1 MRPSYPARHALDN
14 FSPRWVSSSS
24 SSELWPHRSLL
35 WSGQW
40 SQRGWLWEFLRRVL
54 EFLDGVA
61 WGKIQALPSS
71 GYLKNSCELLRR
83 RSLPWGSTFFHAPT
97 NPAWVCLRL
106 KDASKFYC
114 HICLSGKWGFEP
126 SDFRACLRQKT
137 ILSINHWC
145 LRRQNA
151 CPDTASKAQDPS
163 WLSEWSP
170 RWDTWGALCHT
181 MSGKWVV
188 MGNPQ
193 DTMRTISNLWW
204 LRPSLGWSLKNPTRD
219 LPRENTISQQRVL
232 LLLQA
237 L

>member
-1 MRPSYPARHALDN
+1 MCPSYPARHALDN

-40 SQRGWLWEFLRRVL
+40 SQRGWLWGFLRRVL

-71 GYLKNSCELLRR
+71 GYLKNSCECLRR

-97 NPAWVCLRL
+97 NPTWVCLRL

-114 HICLSGKWGFEP
+114 HMFVGKIWGFEP
-126 SDFRACLRQKT
+126 SDFRACLRQKKNS
-137 ILSINHWC
+137 IHKSLVPSSSECLSWHGFKSSRSLLIVRVEPNLGYMGCFVSDDVLKIGCNGKSTRYNENH
-145 LRRQNA
+145 LQ
-151 CPDTASKAQDPS
+151 S
-163 WLSEWSP
+163 
-170 RWDTWGALCHT
+170 
-181 MSGKWVV
+181 VV
-188 MGNPQ
+188 AE
-193 DTMRTISNLWW
+193 TL
-204 LRPSLGWSLKNPTRD
+204 LGMVLEKSHRD
-219 LPRENTISQQRVL
+219 LLRENTISQQRVL